1 MFQSL
6 RQNSQIY
13 VFHKGDK
20 PFIET
25 GYVTSVSM
33 PKPRYGLPPTFGQQQ
48 EMVVDI
54 VAKINGVV
62 TNYNLLPA
70 TLDIADTFSG
80 SENIVISDSREAMN
94 AEILAFKQKSIDAI
108 KNIDSHKNIIATCEQ
123 ILTDL
128 NPEYAEK
135 QLQQTEINSLKT
147 QMQDMSATLSS
158 LTDLIKEL
166 KESKHE

>member
-1 MFQSL
+1 
-6 RQNSQIY
+6 
-13 VFHKGDK
+13 
-20 PFIET
+20 
-25 GYVTSVSM
+25 
-33 PKPRYGLPPTFGQQQ
+33 
-48 EMVVDI
+48 
-54 VAKINGVV
+54 
-62 TNYNLLPA
+62 
-70 TLDIADTFSG
+70 
-80 SENIVISDSREAMN
+80 MN

>member
-1 MFQSL
+1 MFQNL

-13 VFHKGDK
+13 IFHKGDK
-20 PFIET
+20 PFMEI
-25 GYVTSVSM
+25 GYITSVSQ

-54 VAKINGVV
+54 TAKVNGVI
-62 TNYNLLPA
+62 TNYNMLPA
-70 TLDIADTFSG
+70 QADIADTFTGTDS
-80 SENIVISDSREAMN
+80 IVITDTREAMN
-94 AEILAFKQKSIDAI
+94 SEIYAIKQKSIDII
-108 KNIDSHKNIIATCEQ
+108 KSVDSHKSIIASCDS
-123 ILTDL
+123 ILNEL

-135 QLQQTEINSLKT
+135 QLQQTEINTLKT

-166 KESKHE
+166 KEEKK